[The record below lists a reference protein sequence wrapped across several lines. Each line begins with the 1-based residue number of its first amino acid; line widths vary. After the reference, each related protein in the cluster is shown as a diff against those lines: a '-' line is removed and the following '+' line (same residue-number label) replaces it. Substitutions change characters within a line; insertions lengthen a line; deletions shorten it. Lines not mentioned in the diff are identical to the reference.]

1 MQLGQLD
8 KEYEKFR
15 DNEEDLERWVGDP
28 LVPLFLCCTE
38 TNRL

>member
-15 DNEEDLERWVGDP
+15 DNEEDLERWVGLP
-28 LVPLFLCCTE
+28 AGSAISLLH
-38 TNRL
+38 

>member
-15 DNEEDLERWVGDP
+15 DNEEDLERWVGDRKS
-28 LVPLFLCCTE
+28 VV
-38 TNRL
+38 